1 MSDLLFTNTAVT
13 HATIARIQTI
23 LAHPEN
29 LPLWDG
35 EITTVTATPL
45 GFEISRQAPALNT
58 TEELIVSMTANHIS
72 YHSHG
77 GRLAY
82 QLDFSFTA
90 TDALTTITETLRTS
104 GDDLPV
110 PIKLLMPIAKQA
122 FAQKLQSLVALA
134 ESDQE
139 VTV

>member
-1 MSDLLFTNTAVT
+1 
-13 HATIARIQTI
+13 
-23 LAHPEN
+23 
-29 LPLWDG
+29 
-35 EITTVTATPL
+35 
-45 GFEISRQAPALNT
+45 
-58 TEELIVSMTANHIS
+58 MTANHIS

-110 PIKLLMPIAKQA
+110 PIKLLVPIAKQA